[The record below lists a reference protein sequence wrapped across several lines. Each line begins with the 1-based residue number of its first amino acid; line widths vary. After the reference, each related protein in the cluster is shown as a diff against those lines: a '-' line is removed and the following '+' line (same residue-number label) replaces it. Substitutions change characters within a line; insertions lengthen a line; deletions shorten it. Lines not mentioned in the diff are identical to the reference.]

1 MNKTFLSGMIQWG
14 RSLVGAI
21 LVVLIGIQAFA
32 QQPPSVAGP
41 GALVL
46 PAGASAKK
54 TDEFLATLRPPTSFK
69 ALLSGNDLLLDI
81 PDITRAGRVKAKIV
95 STIARTDGMWLLNLH
110 AQPDTGSAL
119 FMGLQFEVSALPE
132 ANVSLLLQKTQPV
145 LLVARSGGRY
155 YGLYREVKVGQ
166 AAAPGT
172 KK

>member
-1 MNKTFLSGMIQWG
+1 MSKTFLSRRTQWG
-14 RSLVGAI
+14 RSLVGATV
-21 LVVLIGIQAFA
+21 LALIGIQALA
-32 QQPPSVAGP
+32 QQPPAVAGS

-54 TDEFLATLRPPTSFK
+54 ADEFLATLRPPTSFK

-81 PDITRAGRVKAKIV
+81 PDITRAGRVKAKVV

-166 AAAPGT
+166 AAASGA

>member
-1 MNKTFLSGMIQWG
+1 MNMIFLFGMAHWG
-14 RSLVGAI
+14 RSIVCAAVLVFTYAH
-21 LVVLIGIQAFA
+21 VLA
-32 QQPPSVAGP
+32 QQPPAGA
-41 GALVL
+41 GSAALVL
-46 PAGASAKK
+46 PVGASAKK

-69 ALLSGNDLLLDI
+69 ALLSGNDLLLDV
-81 PDITRAGRVKAKIV
+81 PDIARAGRVRAKIV

-132 ANVSLLLQKTQPV
+132 ATVSLLLQKTQPV

-166 AAAPGT
+166 AAAPGM